1 MAIQT
6 AEHNMPRLSLVWP
19 LTYISFS
26 SNRGRFKSGPFYQLK
41 IKVKLGVA
49 NFLVQQR
56 VFFKFSSS
64 SSPPS
69 LSHSKSMAFMSGPC
83 FCRCRWGW
91 GHSKGLAVS
100 GGWGGVWGRCRWGS
114 ACWMN
119 SLRSGCCRLPDW
131 TRSKNW
137 KFISTKKRFLCF
149 FRFLFEHGLDET
161 LRYRKVRPFITLF
174 M

>member
-6 AEHNMPRLSLVWP
+6 AEHNMSRLSLVWP
-19 LTYISFS
+19 LTYSSFS

-69 LSHSKSMAFMSGPC
+69 LSHSKSMAFLSGPC

-100 GGWGGVWGRCRWGS
+100 GGWGGVWQGPLFVPRSFGGLKVYFIHRLILLAKELWQKC
-114 ACWMN
+114 
-119 SLRSGCCRLPDW
+119 LRNVENEKERDQ
-131 TRSKNW
+131 TR
-137 KFISTKKRFLCF
+137 KRRKIF
-149 FRFLFEHGLDET
+149 T
-161 LRYRKVRPFITLF
+161 LGW
-174 M
+174 